1 MLKEVSL
8 IEIRLMKG
16 SVKNVSLREVG
27 LSEVDGGRF
36 DRGQWIAVSLLEMS
50 LMEIWR
56 TKCLACHTARIQD
69 AQSVAPAMQNETIS
83 LIEAILVEVSLMKV
97 NFICYR

>member
-1 MLKEVSL
+1 MDRVKLDFFSKKKFAAMLKEVSL

-16 SVKNVSLREVG
+16 SVNNESLREVG

-50 LMEIWR
+50 WMEI
-56 TKCLACHTARIQD
+56 
-69 AQSVAPAMQNETIS
+69 
-83 LIEAILVEVSLMKV
+83 
-97 NFICYR
+97 